1 MEKQKQA
8 YAYAITAVLFWST
21 VASAFK
27 VSLRY
32 LDFLQLL
39 FFASIVSIVI
49 LFLILLIQN
58 KLNLFREY
66 SGKDY
71 LHSVMLGFLNPF
83 LYYVV
88 LFKAYS
94 LLPAQEAQPLNYTW
108 SIMLVLL
115 SIPLLKQKIRFKSIL
130 AILVSYFGVFII
142 ATRGD
147 IWGFT
152 FTNLNGV
159 LLALGSA
166 VIWALFWIYNIK
178 DKRDEVAKL
187 FLNFSFGFIF
197 ILISIMLSSRMRV
210 PAMAGLMGATY
221 VGIFEMGIT
230 FVFWLKALKLSKTTA
245 QVSNLIYLSPFL
257 SLVLIH
263 LIVGE
268 KILLSTIIG
277 LAFIVTGIMIQQ
289 YDNHFN
295 PTFRNPSNFPPF
307 LLLKRMT
314 QTKR

>member
-8 YAYAITAVLFWST
+8 YAYAVSAVLFWST

-39 FFASIVSIVI
+39 FFSSVVSIIV

-58 KLNLFREY
+58 KLNLLKGY

-71 LHSVMLGFLNPF
+71 LHSVMLAFLNPF
-83 LYYVV
+83 LYYLV

-94 LLPAQEAQPLNYTW
+94 LLPAQQAQPLNYTW
-108 SIMLVLL
+108 AIMLVLL
-115 SIPLLKQKIRFKSIL
+115 SIPLLKQKIGLASIL
-130 AILVSYFGVFII
+130 AIFISYFGVFVIS
-142 ATRGD
+142 TRGD
-147 IWGFT
+147 ILEFS
-152 FTNLNGV
+152 FTNRNGV

-166 VIWALFWIYNIK
+166 VIWATFWIYNIK

-197 ILISIMLSSRMRV
+197 ILIAILLSSRMRV
-210 PAMAGLMGATY
+210 PNMAGLVGAIY
-221 VGIFEMGIT
+221 VGLFEMGIT
-230 FVFWLKALKLSKTTA
+230 FVLWLKALKFSKTTA

-257 SLVLIH
+257 SLVLIY
-263 LIVGE
+263 LVVGE

-277 LAFIVTGIMIQQ
+277 LVFIVAGIIIQQ
-289 YDNHFN
+289 CYGRRGLPLGDSTN
-295 PTFRNPSNFPPF
+295 SSG
-307 LLLKRMT
+307 
-314 QTKR
+314 TKR